1 MQYVDS
7 HTHTLTH
14 EFTHIWIWLNS
25 SHSTSFYHILSVS
38 IYLLFRF
45 APTSEPELTSAEF
58 SRQRCRARLDGV
70 GSGAAGCQLQILRE
84 IHREI
89 HDWAL
94 SGRLRIHCYH
104 MLPLS
109 VDSWTPIWVEYG
121 GRNMN
126 EQMNNIPLVGKKW
139 SEAARVS
146 RTALHQAVV
155 HRSLGVPDS
164 WSDALVLGSEN
175 SCDFQSCCCY
185 WDKAT
190 FFVSLLVHCLSIPY
204 LLYVRI

>member
-1 MQYVDS
+1 MLI
-7 HTHTLTH
+7 HTHTHSHTNSHTSEFDWTH
-14 EFTHIWIWLNS
+14 HILH
-25 SHSTSFYHILSVS
+25 HSIIFYLSVS
-38 IYLLFRF
+38 IYCFVSHPLQ
-45 APTSEPELTSAEF
+45 SQLTSAEF